1 MHVIQIF
8 SDANLFAGMASD
20 LNTTP
25 PPDPNIYSMGAIPK
39 CVHNINVG
47 PSPAPQPSFLY
58 GNFRCF
64 GKSGNLGAL
73 ASQGNLG
80 ALASQGNLGAL
91 ASQGNLG
98 ALASPGSPSTPFACQ
113 SQDPSEQLFSAPVT
127 KKIDVDSPLAAIEK
141 AANYAK
147 FISRPVSDNE
157 GTTLQLFLNEKLSR
171 QAYKSNIMGPD
182 TFFGVIAKNI
192 PELAPME
199 PQKAANDLRK
209 QLTRY
214 IQENR
219 EFCEVSFIKYPFIRY
234 KKVPKTANVR
244 NL

>member
-25 PPDPNIYSMGAIPK
+25 PPDPNIYGMGAIPK
-39 CVHNINVG
+39 RVHNINVQ
-47 PSPAPQPSFLY
+47 PPPAPSFLH
-58 GNFRCF
+58 
-64 GKSGNLGAL
+64 GNLGAL
-73 ASQGNLG
+73 GSLGNLG
-80 ALASQGNLGAL
+80 ALG
-91 ASQGNLG
+91 
-98 ALASPGSPSTPFACQ
+98 SPGSPSTPFACQ
-113 SQDPSEQLFSAPVT
+113 SQDTSEQLFSAPVT
-127 KKIDVDSPLAAIEK
+127 KKFELDSPLVAIEK
-141 AANYAK
+141 AANYTK

-157 GTTLQLFLNEKLSR
+157 GNTLQLFLNEKLSR

-199 PQKAANDLRK
+199 PQKAAN
-209 QLTRY
+209 
-214 IQENR
+214 
-219 EFCEVSFIKYPFIRY
+219 
-234 KKVPKTANVR
+234 

>member
-8 SDANLFAGMASD
+8 SDANLFAGIASD

-25 PPDPNIYSMGAIPK
+25 PPDPNIYCMGAIPK

-47 PSPAPQPSFLY
+47 PSPAPPLSFLY
-58 GNFRCF
+58 
-64 GKSGNLGAL
+64 
-73 ASQGNLG
+73 
-80 ALASQGNLGAL
+80 
-91 ASQGNLG
+91 GNLG

-113 SQDPSEQLFSAPVT
+113 SQDPNEQLFSAPVT
-127 KKIDVDSPLAAIEK
+127 KKIDVDSPLVAIEK

-147 FISRPVSDNE
+147 FISLPVSDNE

-171 QAYKSNIMGPD
+171 QAYKSNIMGLE

-209 QLTRY
+209 QLTHY

-234 KKVPKTANVR
+234 KKCQKPQSAEFIILRFIQMN
-244 NL
+244 

>member
-8 SDANLFAGMASD
+8 SDANLFAGMVSD

-25 PPDPNIYSMGAIPK
+25 PPDPNIYGMGAIPK
-39 CVHNINVG
+39 RVHNINVG
-47 PSPAPQPSFLY
+47 PSPAPPPSFLY
-58 GNFRCF
+58 
-64 GKSGNLGAL
+64 GNLGAL
-73 ASQGNLG
+73 ASP
-80 ALASQGNLGAL
+80 GNLGAL

-98 ALASPGSPSTPFACQ
+98 ALASPGSPSNPFACQ
-113 SQDPSEQLFSAPVT
+113 SQDPSKQLFSAPVT
-127 KKIDVDSPLAAIEK
+127 KKIDVDSPLVTIEK

-199 PQKAANDLRK
+199 PQKAANNLRK

-219 EFCEVSFIKYPFIRY
+219 EFCEVSFIKYPFICY
-234 KKVPKTANVR
+234 KKCQKPQMCKIYNFKIH
-244 NL
+244 

>member
-1 MHVIQIF
+1 MHVVQIF

-25 PPDPNIYSMGAIPK
+25 PPDPNIYGMGAIPK
-39 CVHNINVG
+39 RVHNINVV
-47 PSPAPQPSFLY
+47 PSPPPPPSFLH
-58 GNFRCF
+58 
-64 GKSGNLGAL
+64 
-73 ASQGNLG
+73 
-80 ALASQGNLGAL
+80 
-91 ASQGNLG
+91 GNLG
-98 ALASPGSPSTPFACQ
+98 ALASPGNLGALASLGSPSTPFTCQ

-127 KKIDVDSPLAAIEK
+127 KKIDVDSPLVAIEK

-157 GTTLQLFLNEKLSR
+157 PNNFQLFLNEKLSR
-171 QAYKSNIMGPD
+171 QAYKSTIMGLD

-234 KKVPKTANVR
+234 KKCQKPQMCGIYKFKIHSN
-244 NL
+244 

>member
-1 MHVIQIF
+1 M
-8 SDANLFAGMASD
+8 
-20 LNTTP
+20 
-25 PPDPNIYSMGAIPK
+25 
-39 CVHNINVG
+39 
-47 PSPAPQPSFLY
+47 
-58 GNFRCF
+58 
-64 GKSGNLGAL
+64 
-73 ASQGNLG
+73 
-80 ALASQGNLGAL
+80 ASQGNLGAL

-113 SQDPSEQLFSAPVT
+113 SQDTSEQLFSAPVT
-127 KKIDVDSPLAAIEK
+127 KKFDVDLPLVAIEK

-157 GTTLQLFLNEKLSR
+157 GNTLQLFLNEKLSR

-219 EFCEVSFIKYPFIRY
+219 EFCEVSFINYPFIRY
-234 KKVPKTANVR
+234 KKCQKPQMCRIYKFKSHSN
-244 NL
+244 